1 MNCVRHIQF
10 FWPTLTR
17 GSVPIN
23 LPLPWVAGKGNDMD
37 FETVSPGEFGASLR
51 GIGLNLLVR
60 DVTAQVRFLETA
72 FGMKGHRVSEDFAI
86 LTHHGQVFQ
95 LHADHTYGAHPL
107 LGLLP
112 EAPPRG
118 AGIEIRLYET
128 DPDEAAARAG
138 AAGGH
143 LLQPPTV
150 KPHGLR
156 EACILCENGYAWVPS
171 RPLTMDERA
180 ALA

>member
-1 MNCVRHIQF
+1 
-10 FWPTLTR
+10 
-17 GSVPIN
+17 
-23 LPLPWVAGKGNDMD
+23 MD
-37 FETVSPGEFGASLR
+37 LETVSAADFGASLG

-60 DVTAQVRFLETA
+60 DVLAEVRFLEAA
-72 FGMKGHRVSEDFAI
+72 FGMTAHRVSRDFAI
-86 LTHHGQVFQ
+86 LRLGPAMLQ
-95 LHADHTYGAHPL
+95 LHGDHTFGAHPL

-112 EAPPRG
+112 EAGPRG
-118 AGIEIRLYET
+118 AGVEIRLYEV
-128 DPDEAAARAG
+128 DPDLAARQAA

-143 LLQPPTV
+143 VLQPPAN

-171 RPLTMDERA
+171 RPLSMDERA